1 MDSTNATRL
10 RSNLGAAW
18 KAARGTVGKL
28 NGPGPTTGA
37 APTSTFSRVTRYVI
51 VRLLILAATLIV
63 GVYVAVVVANLGGFI
78 DEIIQDRISSGL
90 MGMAMG
96 MQGMPVEEKM
106 AALEQA
112 EQAMQQAAGLNRPF
126 LLRCLGWLSD
136 TLTLKWG
143 DTRVLEALPN
153 SLLLFGAASILLFF
167 TSLSL
172 ALVLSRRYG
181 SLLDRFVISLS
192 PLSSAP
198 SWAHGIILVMI
209 FAVELHI
216 LPFAGMLDAMPP
228 RYKAGYIF
236 VVLKHMIL
244 PVLAIFLSMFF
255 QIVYAWRTFLLIH
268 SGEDYVDMATAKGLP
283 DRMIERRHIVRP
295 TLPFLVTSFALT
307 LITFW
312 QGAIVLEYFFHWPG
326 IGKLYVET
334 MSIRSY
340 TPSVVM
346 NIVVIF
352 AYTLA
357 LTVFLLDVLYAIV
370 DPRVRVGGHGRSLG
384 SASRG
389 RLARSASESWAS
401 QLRDRLRLRRESVTI
416 PASVLTVPSGAGAT
430 SAVSSRRG
438 LERRFQGL
446 GRRLSGLKPIVREF
460 LRYPSALVG
469 LAIIIILIAVSIYTV
484 ITIPYDD
491 AVRLWRGDDDVWR
504 QNPAYVPPVWTNWF
518 RREDLPETIV
528 MDSRTAGGQGEAAV
542 KTSSVVSEEMTEIQ
556 LSFPFDYP
564 YGGLPK
570 DLFIQFEAEYIE
582 KKPLVSMTWL
592 SPDGRE
598 TDIGSLTLR
607 SSQAYYLSQDDRL
620 KRKLKGMDPLEVL
633 FAKPDSGGSV
643 PLKGTYELRIT
654 GFVFEEGADL
664 DAEFVLY
671 GQVHGLAGTDHRRR
685 DLMVGLLWGVPT
697 ALALGVLGA
706 VCSSVAT
713 MVIAGVS
720 VWFGGWVDRILQA
733 ITEVDIILPVLPLGI
748 MVYFVYGK
756 SVWLVLGMV
765 ILLSVFGSAI
775 KNYRAA
781 FLQFRES
788 AYVEAAQAYGA
799 GNRRIIFRYL
809 IPRIVPVLIP
819 QLVIMVPGYVFLEAT
834 LAIVGV
840 SDPVLP
846 TWGKVIYDSLTNGAF
861 AGHYYWILEPMAL
874 LMVTGLAFAMVGF
887 ALDRILN
894 PRLRDR

>member
-1 MDSTNATRL
+1 MEATNGTRL
-10 RSNLGAAW
+10 RSSLGAAW
-18 KAARGTVGKL
+18 HAARGAFTSR
-28 NGPGPTTGA
+28 NGPDPIVGP
-37 APTSTFSRVTRYVI
+37 APSSTFTRLTRYII
-51 VRLLILAATLIV
+51 VRLLVLAATLIV

-78 DEIIQDRISSGL
+78 DEIVQDRISTGL

-112 EQAMQQAAGLNRPF
+112 EWAMQEAAGLHRPF
-126 LLRCLGWLSD
+126 LLRCVGWLFDS
-136 TLTLKWG
+136 LTLQWG
-143 DTRVLEALPN
+143 DTSVLEALPN

-172 ALVLSRRYG
+172 SLTLSRRYG
-181 SLLDRFVISLS
+181 SFVDRIVIALS

-228 RYKAGYIF
+228 RYKAGYIL

-283 DRMIERRHIVRP
+283 SRTIERRHIVRP
-295 TLPFLVTSFALT
+295 ALPFLITSFALT

-352 AYTLA
+352 AYALA
-357 LTVFLLDVLYAIV
+357 LTVFLLDVLYAVV
-370 DPRVRVGGHGRSLG
+370 DPRVRVGGQGRSVG
-384 SASRG
+384 PASRG
-389 RLARSASESWAS
+389 RSVRAAGSSRLAGLRSLLQRQRGPVANPPSVPA
-401 QLRDRLRLRRESVTI
+401 LRSDVGTAGRAFGTRLQSLRRR
-416 PASVLTVPSGAGAT
+416 LAG
-430 SAVSSRRG
+430 
-438 LERRFQGL
+438 FQ
-446 GRRLSGLKPIVREF
+446 PILREF

-469 LAIIIILIAVSIYTV
+469 LVIIVGLVCVSIYTV
-484 ITIPYDD
+484 TAIPYDE

-504 QNPAYVPPVWTNWF
+504 ENPALAPPVWVNWF
-518 RREDLPETIV
+518 RKLDLPETII
-528 MDSRTAGGQGEAAV
+528 MDSRSTPAKVGGVA
-542 KTSSVVSEEMTEIQ
+542 KSSRVVSEGMTEIL
-556 LSFPFDYP
+556 LSFPFEYAYEAFP
-564 YGGLPK
+564 N
-570 DLFIQFEAEYIE
+570 DLLIQFDAQYEE
-582 KKPLVSMTWL
+582 KKPLVALTWL
-592 SPDGRE
+592 TPDGRE
-598 TDIGSLTLR
+598 TELGSLTLR
-607 SSQAYYLSQDDRL
+607 SSQAYYLAQDDRL
-620 KRKLKGMDPLEVL
+620 KRKLKGLPPQEALFTDP
-633 FAKPDSGGSV
+633 GSDESV
-643 PLKGTYELRIT
+643 ALQGHYELQIT

-664 DAEFVLY
+664 DAKFVLY
-671 GQVHGLAGTDHRRR
+671 GQVYGLAGTDHRRR
-685 DLMVGLLWGVPT
+685 DLMVALLWGVPT

-713 MVIAGVS
+713 MIIAGIS

-733 ITEVDIILPVLPLGI
+733 ITEVDVILPVLPLGI

-781 FLQFRES
+781 FLQFKES
-788 AYVEAAQAYGA
+788 PYIEAAQAYGA
-799 GNRRIIFRYL
+799 SNRRVIFRYL

-861 AGHYYWILEPMAL
+861 AGHYHWLLEPIAL